1 MGLVRFRLLNNK
13 KDLFMNN
20 TIKELVKKH
29 FNLVE
34 ATEQSFAEIK
44 TADGE
49 LTLSYE
55 GEALAEGLA
64 IFVVTADGNVAA
76 PDGEHA
82 LEGGIS
88 IVTKDGLI
96 ESIMETEAPAEEE
109 TPAEGEEVA
118 ASEDEEE
125 SMMEDE
131 EESMEDEEEK
141 MEEPIE
147 AIADAVT
154 EEVVE
159 EVSDAVESAID
170 EEVVAAV
177 AEAVK
182 EVVEEMT
189 KDMEER
195 MKELE
200 DKYATFSSAPASEKT
215 IAKSFSKTSKEEK
228 YNHKGMIENLIAQK
242 KRK

>member
-1 MGLVRFRLLNNK
+1 
-13 KDLFMNN
+13 MNN

-55 GEALAEGLA
+55 GESLAEGLA

-88 IVTKDGLI
+88 IITKDGKV

-109 TPAEGEEVA
+109 GEEIA
-118 ASEDEEE
+118 AEEHEEEEVMEEDESEEMEE
-125 SMMEDE
+125 SDE

-147 AIADAVT
+147 AIAEEVT
-154 EEVVE
+154 EEIAE

-200 DKYATFSSAPASEKT
+200 NKYASFSSAPASEKT
-215 IAKSFSKTSKEEK
+215 LPTKSFSKSKSENF
-228 YNHKGMIENLIAQK
+228 NHKSMIDNLIAQK

>member
-1 MGLVRFRLLNNK
+1 MI
-13 KDLFMNN
+13 NN

-34 ATEQSFAEIK
+34 VTEQSFGTIM

-49 LTLSYE
+49 LELSYE
-55 GEALAEGLA
+55 GSELAQGLA
-64 IFVVTADGNVAA
+64 IFVVTNDGNVAA

-82 LEGGIS
+82 LEGGVT

-96 ESIMETEAPAEEE
+96 ESINETEETLEEE
-109 TPAEGEEVA
+109 VISEDLAEH
-118 ASEDEEE
+118 EDEEE
-125 SMMEDE
+125 SLE
-131 EESMEDEEEK
+131 EHDEEEK
-141 MEEPIE
+141 MEEPVE
-147 AIADAVT
+147 AIAEAVT
-154 EEVVE
+154 EEVAE
-159 EVSDAVESAID
+159 EVSDAVEAAID

-195 MKELE
+195 MKSLE
-200 DKYATFSSAPASEKT
+200 DKYASFSSAPASEKT
-215 IAKSFSKTSKEEK
+215 IASSFSKKGKEDNYKNSSE
-228 YNHKGMIENLIAQK
+228 IERLIA
-242 KRK
+242 RKTRKG

>member
-1 MGLVRFRLLNNK
+1 
-13 KDLFMNN
+13 MNN

-34 ATEQSFAEIK
+34 ATEQSFGEIS

-55 GEALAEGLA
+55 GDELAQGLA
-64 IFVVTADGNVAA
+64 IFVVTPEGNIPA

-82 LEGGIS
+82 LEGDIT
-88 IVTKDGLI
+88 IVTADGKI
-96 ESIMETEAPAEEE
+96 EAIKETEAPAEEE
-109 TPAEGEEVA
+109 LEEEEIVSEEMAEEEVI
-118 ASEDEEE
+118 
-125 SMMEDE
+125 
-131 EESMEDEEEK
+131 EEEK
-141 MEEPIE
+141 MEEPVE

-154 EEVVE
+154 EEVAE
-159 EVSDAVESAID
+159 EVSDAVEAAID

-189 KDMEER
+189 KEMEER
-195 MKELE
+195 MKSLE
-200 DKYATFSSAPASEKT
+200 EKYSAFSSAPASEKT
-215 IAKSFSKTSKEEK
+215 IAKSFSKVSKSEEK
-228 YNHKGMIENLIAQK
+228 YKNASAIEAMIARKTRKG
-242 KRK
+242 

>member
-1 MGLVRFRLLNNK
+1 
-13 KDLFMNN
+13 MNN

-34 ATEQSFAEIK
+34 ATEQSFGEIK

-55 GEALAEGLA
+55 GEELAQGLA

-82 LEGGIS
+82 LEGGIT
-88 IVTKDGLI
+88 IVTKDGKI
-96 ESIMETEAPAEEE
+96 EAIMETEAPAEEE
-109 TPAEGEEVA
+109 APAEGEEVA
-118 ASEDEEE
+118 AME
-125 SMMEDE
+125 EDE
-131 EESMEDEEEK
+131 EESMEDHEEEEK
-141 MEEPIE
+141 MMDPVED
-147 AIADAVT
+147 IADAVT
-154 EEVVE
+154 EEVAE

-215 IAKSFSKTSKEEK
+215 LPTKSFSKSKSEYK
-228 YNHKGMIENLIAQK
+228 NASHIEALIARK
-242 KRK
+242 KNK

>member
-1 MGLVRFRLLNNK
+1 
-13 KDLFMNN
+13 MNN

-34 ATEQSFAEIK
+34 ATEQSFGEIK

-55 GEALAEGLA
+55 GEELAQGLA

-82 LEGGIS
+82 LEGGIT
-88 IVTKDGLI
+88 IVTKDGKI
-96 ESIMETEAPAEEE
+96 EAIMETEAPAEEE
-109 TPAEGEEVA
+109 GEEIA
-118 ASEDEEE
+118 AEEHDEEE
-125 SMMEDE
+125 SMMEDD
-131 EESMEDEEEK
+131 EESMEDHEEEEK
-141 MEEPIE
+141 MQEPIE
-147 AIADAVT
+147 AIADEVT
-154 EEVVE
+154 EEIAE

-200 DKYATFSSAPASEKT
+200 DKYSTFSSAPASEKT
-215 IAKSFSKTSKEEK
+215 LPTKSFSKSKSEN
-228 YNHKGMIENLIAQK
+228 YNHKNMIENMIAQK

>member
-1 MGLVRFRLLNNK
+1 
-13 KDLFMNN
+13 MNN

-55 GEALAEGLA
+55 GESLAEGLA

-88 IVTKDGLI
+88 IITKDGKV

-109 TPAEGEEVA
+109 GEEVA

-125 SMMEDE
+125 VMEEDESEEMEESDE
-131 EESMEDEEEK
+131 EESMMEDDEEK

-147 AIADAVT
+147 AIAEEVT
-154 EEVVE
+154 EEIAE

-189 KDMEER
+189 KDIEER
-195 MKELE
+195 MKKLE
-200 DKYATFSSAPASEKT
+200 DKYASFSAAPASEKT
-215 IAKSFSKTSKEEK
+215 LPTKSFSTANKEESYK
-228 YNHKGMIENLIAQK
+228 NKSLMDNLIAQK